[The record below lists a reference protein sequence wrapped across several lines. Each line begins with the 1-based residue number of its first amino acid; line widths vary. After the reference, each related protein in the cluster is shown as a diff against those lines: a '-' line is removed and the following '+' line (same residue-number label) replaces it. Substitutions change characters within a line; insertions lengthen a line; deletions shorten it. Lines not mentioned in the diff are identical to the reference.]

1 MIAKGVDAVRAIMPV
16 ALRIAGAGVIG
27 AAIGGLVKRAGSQV
41 ALPSVTLPSVTL
53 PSIGLPSVALGDRLL
68 DVWEWMRALGELPV
82 SETARRLAAAPSAP
96 IAALLASAVV
106 LMLVAASLWRRS
118 TQEDAGDAV
127 DGAPASSLVPRMPFA
142 MPALSRRLLQRRT
155 ATPRAAREPSLVPTL
170 AATGADRAEIARRT
184 GLSRDA
190 VALSLSLSARQ
201 G

>member
-41 ALPSVTLPSVTL
+41 ALPSVTLPSIAL
-53 PSIGLPSVALGDRLL
+53 RSVALGVRVL

-118 TQEDAGDAV
+118 THEDAGDAV

>member
-41 ALPSVTLPSVTL
+41 ALPSVTL